1 MPPPAKNISN
11 PKKRRRSPISQTMR
25 RWFLF
30 SALGIIG
37 VFGFLGF
44 FGKSGVLDILRL
56 KGLLSEINSENK
68 ILELKQ
74 QELHEEIARLR
85 DPVYLEFLA
94 REQLGL
100 MRSNEIFIL
109 LEPSPSH

>member
-1 MPPPAKNISN
+1 MSSVRKENIS
-11 PKKRRRSPISQTMR
+11 KKRRRPSIGRTMK

-56 KGLLSEINSENK
+56 KSLLAEIHAENK
-68 ILELKQ
+68 DLELKQ
-74 QELHEEIARLR
+74 QELREEIARLG

-100 MRSNEIFIL
+100 MRPNEIFIL
-109 LEPSPSH
+109 LDPTPNH